1 MPLPVSIEN
10 LLARHR
16 VESDRVEFKESW
28 NHVTA
33 GAVIRTIC
41 AYANDF
47 DNIGGGYII
56 IGAAEQDG
64 VLETPVKGLDEKQLD
79 AIQKEILTYCRF
91 MTPTYQPRVY
101 VEKIDEAYVIVIWVP
116 SGENRPYRVY
126 SNVVAKKEKRGEKK
140 YYIRNANMTEEATDE
155 KLVELMALKNRI
167 PFDERGNP
175 HIKPEDISMALLR
188 DHLVKVGSKLNVA
201 GQKVEDVLE
210 SMELM
215 TGPSERR
222 LIKNVAAMMFC
233 DRPDRFFPY
242 MRAEIVIFPEG
253 RQKNPSNLLEVPYI
267 YGPVPLII
275 AKTLDYLRTNLVTE
289 SIRKVSDRAEAVRVF
304 NYPYAA
310 LEEAVVNAF
319 YHRDYQVYEPVE
331 ISIEPDSI
339 RILSFSGPDRSISMR
354 ALREG
359 NSLVSRRYR
368 NRRLG
373 EFLKELDLTEGRSTG
388 IPTIQAALAKNG
400 NPRAVIVTDEDR
412 TSFRLD
418 IFNALNVS
426 RPQNNTHVA
435 LMQHIFQRAIILGKT
450 TPKMPTEERMLL
462 MIRVLQ
468 MAVEPV
474 SMGDITDVLNG
485 ASRITVRRTIINPL
499 LEVGLLEMTLPNN
512 PNSKMQK
519 YISSLSAAI
528 FMAEEKMNK

>member
-1 MPLPVSIEN
+1 MPLPISIET

-56 IGAAEQDG
+56 IGAAEADG
-64 VLETPVKGLDEKQLD
+64 VLVTPVKGLDEKQLD
-79 AIQKEILTYCRF
+79 AIQKEILNYCRF
-91 MTPTYQPRVY
+91 ITPSYQPRVY
-101 VEKIDEAYVIVIWVP
+101 VESIRDAYVIVIWVP

-126 SNVVAKKEKRGEKK
+126 PNVVAKKEKRGERK
-140 YYIRNANMTEEATDE
+140 YYIRSANMTEEATDE
-155 KLVELMALKNRI
+155 KLVELMALKSRI

-175 HIKPEDISMALLR
+175 NIKPEDISMALLR
-188 DHLVKVGSKLNVA
+188 DHLVKVGSKLNVT
-201 GQKVEDVLE
+201 GQRVEDVLE

-215 TGPSERR
+215 TGPPERR

-253 RQKNPSNLLEVPYI
+253 RLNNPSNLLEVPHI

-275 AKTLDYLRTNLVTE
+275 SKVLDYLRTNVITE
-289 SIRKVSDRAEAVRVF
+289 SVRKISDRAEAVRTF

-339 RILSFSGPDRSISMR
+339 HILSFSGPDRSISMR

-359 NSLVSRRYR
+359 NSFVSRRYR

-400 NPRAVIVTDEDR
+400 NPRAVFVTDDDR

-418 IFNALNVS
+418 IFNAFNTTQTLNS
-426 RPQNNTHVA
+426 PYLAFMRQ
-435 LMQHIFQRAIILGKT
+435 IFQRAIIMGKT
-450 TPKMPTEERMLL
+450 SAKIPTEERMLL

-468 MAVEPV
+468 MAVSPV
-474 SMGDITDVLNG
+474 SMADITDELNG

-499 LEVGLLEMTLPNN
+499 LEVGLLEMTLPDN

-519 YISSLSAAI
+519 YIASLSAAI
-528 FMAEEKMNK
+528 FMSDGSMNK